1 MSICAISTSWRAG
14 IICNAEELVET
25 MIETGMKSLEL
36 EFRISSES
44 FEKIRKNYSTWGLK
58 IVSLHAVCPSPSDR
72 IRGSERYLISDE
84 NEKNRTRGV
93 DHVRQTLLNAAD
105 IQAQAII
112 LHCGRIP
119 SDEPIDIMKK
129 HFDEGKINSSAAKKD
144 IEKISSRRT
153 ALKKKSFQSLLKS
166 LDEINKEAEKL
177 NIKVGLEN
185 RYYFFE
191 FPDMEELKFIF
202 NRFEGSK
209 LAYWHDTGHAQVNE
223 NLFGVSQE
231 SLLKTFN
238 DQLIGVHL
246 HDVLNGH
253 HDHYAPGCGM
263 VDFGIVMRYLKTET
277 IRVMELNQ
285 RVNLEEAKQ
294 GIDFLKNKKIF

>member
-14 IICNAEELVET
+14 IISNAKELVET
-25 MIETGMKSLEL
+25 MKETGMRSLEL
-36 EFRISSES
+36 EFRISSDS
-44 FEKIRKNYSTWGLK
+44 FENIRKNYSAWGLK
-58 IVSLHAVCPSPSDR
+58 IESLHAVCPSPSDR
-72 IRGSERYLISDE
+72 IRGAERYLISDE
-84 NEKNRTRGV
+84 NEENRKRGV
-93 DHVRQTLLNAAD
+93 EHVKQTLRNAAD

-119 SDEPIDIMKK
+119 SDEPIGIMKK
-129 HFDEGKINSSAAKKD
+129 HFDEGKINSAAAKKD

-153 ALKKKSFQSLLKS
+153 ALKKQNFQSLLKS
-166 LDEINKEAEKL
+166 LDEINREAEKL

-202 NRFEGSK
+202 NCFEGSN

-238 DQLIGVHL
+238 YQLIGVHL
-246 HDVLNGH
+246 HDVLNGY
-253 HDHYAPGCGM
+253 HDHYAPGCGK
-263 VDFGIVMRYLKTET
+263 VDFDMVKSYLKTET

-285 RVNLEEAKQ
+285 RVNMEDAKQ
-294 GIDFLKNKKIF
+294 GIDFLKKKKLF